1 MLADEEFSDQPVSVC
16 PVIAA
21 FLRKHDDS
29 IDDERRQDLYAY
41 AAKVVGSR
49 SPGPVQN
56 ERVARLSDG
65 TAGSGTAR
73 ARNPTSRGR
82 GGR

>member
-21 FLRKHDDS
+21 FLRKHNDS

-49 SPGPVQN
+49 SPGPVQD
-56 ERVARLSDG
+56 ERRPDSAHG

-73 ARNPTSRGR
+73 ARNRTSRGR